1 MCSGRG
7 HARGCRLG
15 RIKEHEAEALPAA
28 VLDPNTR
35 VAHWPEARSER
46 DERRGLSDLER
57 EASDVHSCGVR
68 LRLGGRPLGSSMAQR
83 RLRGL
88 GRLGSGRQRIWRSWR
103 FGRSELSVA
112 SFVPHVMRRGVL
124 DVDSLVAPAG

>member
-7 HARGCRLG
+7 HTRGCRLG

-35 VAHWPEARSER
+35 VAHWPEARNER

-68 LRLGGRPLGSSMAQR
+68 LRLGGRRLGSSVAQR
-83 RLRGL
+83 RLRG
-88 GRLGSGRQRIWRSWR
+88 RSGRQRIWRSWR

-112 SFVPHVMRRGVL
+112 GFVPHVVRRGVL
-124 DVDSLVAPAG
+124 DADSLVAPAG